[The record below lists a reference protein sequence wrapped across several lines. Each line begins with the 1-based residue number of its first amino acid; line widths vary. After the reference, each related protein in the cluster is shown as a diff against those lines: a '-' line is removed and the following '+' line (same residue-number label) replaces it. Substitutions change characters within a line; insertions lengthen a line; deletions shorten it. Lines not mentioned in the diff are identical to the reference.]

1 MTTALQILVVDDHPA
16 LRQGLIGI
24 LKAAEDGW
32 EVSSASNGEEALALA
47 AAHPFDAGIVD
58 MSMPGMNGLELVR
71 ALRSRG
77 HRMPLLMLSMHAE
90 DVYAMRS
97 FKAGA
102 NGYITKDRASE
113 ELVAAV
119 RKVLAGGTH
128 VSPSLMER
136 VVVTLSGDVQVAP
149 HAQLSDRELDILQ
162 RLGAGHSVAE
172 VADQLGLAA
181 KTVMNSRTRIQDKL
195 GLTEAQALSD
205 YAVRHGLI
213 PPP

>member
-1 MTTALQILVVDDHPA
+1 MTAALQILVVDDHPA

-24 LKAAEDGW
+24 LRAAEDGW
-32 EVSSASNGEEALALA
+32 EVSSASNAEEALALA

>member
-1 MTTALQILVVDDHPA
+1 LTTALQILVVDDHPA

-24 LKAAEDGW
+24 LRAAEDGW
-32 EVSSASNGEEALALA
+32 EVSSASNAEEALALA

-136 VVVTLSGDVQVAP
+136 VVVTLSGDVLVAP

>member
-1 MTTALQILVVDDHPA
+1 LTTALEILVVDDHPA

-24 LKAAEDGW
+24 LRAAEDGW
-32 EVSSASNGEEALALA
+32 EVSSASNAEEALALA